1 MMKQNRV
8 FYFNPTCELAVANGS
23 FSYVPPSL
31 LQKMESDLAVLPFV
45 FADESDFVLVEN
57 CPSDHFIELL
67 QEAGF
72 VVPRFCSLSDLETLP
87 ANSLGVVCPW
97 GWSPAVH
104 WKLKNLKEKCSVE
117 FKESPI
123 AGWKPEHRQ
132 LYERGTSLELLSRIL
147 TGNPEKWLISPAM
160 TGVKVISCEEIEN
173 LLAGYSAL
181 VLKAPLSSSG
191 RGIQIIRKNSLN
203 TANRQWISGV
213 LKQQDYLI
221 AEPYLE
227 KVTDLSFQFRVLPDS
242 SIEYLGYSFFETNSN
257 GQYKGTLIRPNF
269 KNWFPLIDA
278 KIIET
283 TADIILKTLKF
294 SDFAR
299 FHRGFLGVDA
309 LIFKNKN
316 QLMMQP
322 CVEVNC
328 RTNMGILSLFLE
340 KKIHPEAS
348 GKFELFYGQTG
359 EFMNF
364 ATIQQRLKA
373 PILKDGKLFSGFFPL
388 TEPDP
393 DSKFGAYI
401 SLDEAR

>member
-67 QEAGF
+67 KEAGF
-72 VVPRFCSLSDLETLP
+72 AVPRFCSLSDLETLP
-87 ANSLGVVCPW
+87 ANSLGAVCPW

-117 FKESPI
+117 FKASLV
-123 AGWKPEHRQ
+123 ADWKPEYRR
-132 LYERGTSLELLSRIL
+132 LYERATSLELLSKIL
-147 TGNPEKWLISPAM
+147 TGNPEEWLISPAM
-160 TGVKVISCEEIEN
+160 TGGKVISCEEIEN
-173 LLAGYSAL
+173 LLARHSAL

-203 TANRQWISGV
+203 TANRQWIFGV

-257 GQYKGTLIRPNF
+257 GQYKSTSIHPNLRN
-269 KNWFPLIDA
+269 KVPHVNA
-278 KIIET
+278 KMVET
-283 TADIILKTLKF
+283 TANIIMEALKL
-294 SDFAR
+294 SDFTR

-309 LIFKNKN
+309 LIFSNN
-316 QLMMQP
+316 NHLIMQP

-359 EFMNF
+359 EFMDFVGN
-364 ATIQQRLKA
+364 QQQLHA
-373 PILKDGKLFSGFFPL
+373 PVLKDGKLFSGFFPL
-388 TEPDP
+388 TEPAP